1 MELKYTIRDLSLA
14 PEGQRKIDWVIPRM
28 QVLNKIREE
37 FEKQLP
43 FAGKKVVICLHL
55 EAKTAYLAQVIK
67 AGGAE
72 VTVVASNP
80 LSTQDDVVAA
90 LVQSGIG
97 AHAWY
102 NASEEEYHSHLQL
115 ALDTEP
121 DFIIDDGGDLVS
133 TIHTTRPELLKN
145 VKGGAEE
152 TTTGV
157 LRLHSMA
164 RDGVLKF
171 PMIAVNDAQCKY
183 LFDNRYGTGQSVW
196 DGIMRTTNLVVAGK
210 TAVIAG
216 YGWCG
221 KGVALR
227 AKGLGARVIVCE
239 INPIKA
245 NEALMDGFE
254 VMPMVEAARFGDF
267 FITVTGNMDIINK
280 EHFVLMKSG
289 AIMCN
294 AGHFDVEVNV
304 AQLKEISVSERTAR
318 MNITEYTL
326 PNGHQVYVLA
336 EGRLVNLAA
345 GDGHP
350 AEVMDMTFALQALSL
365 EYVALN
371 HDKLSPGVH
380 QVNTEIDERVAMLKL
395 QSLGL
400 SIDKLTKEQEKYLAS
415 WSPEE
420 V

>member
-1 MELKYTIRDLSLA
+1 MKFTIRDLALA
-14 PEGQRKIDWVIPRM
+14 PLGQRKIDWVTPRM
-28 QVLNKIREE
+28 QVLNMVRKE
-37 FEKQLP
+37 FEEQLP

-55 EAKTAYLAQVIK
+55 EAKTAYLAHVIR

-90 LVQSGIG
+90 LVQQGIG

-102 NASEEEYHSHLQL
+102 NATEEEFDRHLQL

-133 TIHTTRPELLKN
+133 TIHKTRPELLQN

-157 LRLHSMA
+157 LRLHSMV

-210 TAVIAG
+210 TAVVAG

-227 AKGLGARVIVCE
+227 AKGLGARVIICE

-254 VMPMVEAARFGDF
+254 VMPMAEAAKYGDF
-267 FITVTGNMDIINK
+267 FITVTGNTDIINK

-304 AQLKEISVSERTAR
+304 AQLKEIAISEKIART
-318 MNITEYTL
+318 NITEYLL
-326 PNGHQVYVLA
+326 PGGQLVYLLA

-365 EYVALN
+365 QYIAMN
-371 HDKLSPGVH
+371 YSKLSDEVY
-380 QVNTEIDERVAMLKL
+380 QVTTEIDEKVAMLKL

-400 SIDKLTKEQEKYLAS
+400 AIDKLTQEQEEYLAS
-415 WSPEE
+415 WSSEE
-420 V
+420 G

>member
-1 MELKYTIRDLSLA
+1 MQSTIRDLKLA
-14 PEGQRKIDWVIPRM
+14 PQGQSKIDWVAPRM
-28 QVLNKIREE
+28 QVLNRVRKE
-37 FEKQLP
+37 FEERLP
-43 FAGKKVVICLHL
+43 FQGKKVVICLHL

-90 LVQSGIG
+90 LVQQGIG

-102 NASEEEYHSHLQL
+102 NATEAEYKHHLQL

-133 TIHTTRPELLKN
+133 TIHTTRPELLSN

-210 TAVIAG
+210 TAVVAG

-221 KGVALR
+221 KGVAMR
-227 AKGLGARVIVCE
+227 AKGLGAKVIICE

-254 VMPMVEAARFGDF
+254 VMPMLEAAKQGDF
-267 FITVTGNMDIINK
+267 FITVTGNTDIINK

-289 AIMCN
+289 AVLCN

-304 AQLKEISVSERTAR
+304 AQLKEIALAERIAR
-318 MNITEYTL
+318 KNITEYTL
-326 PNGHQVYVLA
+326 SGDQKLYVLA

-365 EYVALN
+365 EYVAMN
-371 HDKLSPGVH
+371 YEQLSTKVY
-380 QVNTEIDERVAMLKL
+380 QVNTEIDEKVALLKL

-400 SIDKLTKEQEKYLAS
+400 GIDKLSKKQEEYLAS
-415 WSPEE
+415 WSSDEA
-420 V
+420 

>member
-1 MELKYTIRDLSLA
+1 MKSTIRDIALA
-14 PEGQRKIDWVIPRM
+14 PLGQRKIDWVVPRM
-28 QVLNKIREE
+28 QVLNMVRKE
-37 FEKQLP
+37 FEEQLP

-55 EAKTAYLAQVIK
+55 EAKTAYLAHVIR

-90 LVQSGIG
+90 LVQEGIA

-102 NASEEEYHSHLQL
+102 NATEEEFNLHLQL

-133 TIHTTRPELLKN
+133 TIHTTRPELLQKI
-145 VKGGAEE
+145 KGGAEE

-157 LRLHSMA
+157 LRLHSMV

-227 AKGLGARVIVCE
+227 AKGLGARVIICE

-254 VMPMVEAARFGDF
+254 VMPMADAAKSGDF
-267 FITVTGNMDIINK
+267 FITVTGNTDIINK

-304 AQLKEISVSERTAR
+304 AQLKEISTSERIAR
-318 MNITEYTL
+318 TNITEYTL
-326 PNGHQVYVLA
+326 PGGQMLYLLA

-365 EYVALN
+365 QYVALN
-371 HDKLSPGVH
+371 YDKLSSEVY
-380 QVNTEIDERVAMLKL
+380 QVNTEIDEKVAMLKI

-400 SIDKLTKEQEKYLAS
+400 SIDKLTEEQVGYLAS
-415 WSPEE
+415 WSSEE

>member
-1 MELKYTIRDLSLA
+1 MEYTIRDLALA
-14 PEGQRKIDWVIPRM
+14 PLGQRKIDWVTPRM
-28 QVLNKIREE
+28 QVLNMIRKE
-37 FEKQLP
+37 FEVQLP
-43 FAGKKVVICLHL
+43 FAGKKVVICLHI
-55 EAKTAYLAQVIK
+55 EAKTAYLAHVIR
-67 AGGAE
+67 AGGAD

-90 LVQSGIG
+90 LVEQGIG
-97 AHAWY
+97 VHAWY
-102 NASEEEYHSHLQL
+102 NATEEEFNRHLQL

-133 TIHTTRPELLKN
+133 TLHTTRPELLQK

-157 LRLHSMA
+157 LRLHSMV

-227 AKGLGARVIVCE
+227 AKGLGACVIVCE
-239 INPIKA
+239 VNSIKA

-254 VMPMVEAARFGDF
+254 VMPMTEAAQQGDF
-267 FITVTGNMDIINK
+267 FITVTGNTNIINK

-304 AQLKEISVSERTAR
+304 AQLKEISISEKIART
-318 MNITEYTL
+318 NITEYTL
-326 PNGHQVYVLA
+326 PGGQLLYLLA

-365 EYVALN
+365 QYVAAN
-371 HDKLSPGVH
+371 YDNLSAEVY
-380 QVNTEIDERVAMLKL
+380 QVNTEIDEKVAMLKL
-395 QSLGL
+395 QSLNL
-400 SIDKLTKEQEKYLAS
+400 SIDKLTPEQVDYLAS
-415 WSPEE
+415 WSSHEA
-420 V
+420 

>member
-1 MELKYTIRDLSLA
+1 MKSTIRDLGLA
-14 PEGQRKIDWVIPRM
+14 PLGQRKIDWVTPRM
-28 QVLNKIREE
+28 QVLNMVRKE
-37 FEKQLP
+37 FEEQLP

-55 EAKTAYLAQVIK
+55 EAKTAYLAHVIR

-90 LVQSGIG
+90 LVHQGIG
-97 AHAWY
+97 AHAWH
-102 NASEEEYHSHLQL
+102 NATEEEFNHHLQL

-133 TIHTTRPELLKN
+133 TIHKTRPELLKK

-157 LRLHSMA
+157 LRLHSMV
-164 RDGVLKF
+164 RDGALKF

-227 AKGLGARVIVCE
+227 AKGLGARVIICE

-254 VMPMVEAARFGDF
+254 VMPMLEAAKYGDF

-280 EHFVLMKSG
+280 DHFVLMKSG

-304 AQLKEISVSERTAR
+304 AQLKEISISEKIART
-318 MNITEYTL
+318 NITEYSL
-326 PNGHQVYVLA
+326 PGGQLLYLLA

-365 EYVALN
+365 QYVALN
-371 HDKLSPGVH
+371 YEKLSNEVY
-380 QVNTEIDERVAMLKL
+380 QVNSEIDEKVAMLKL

-400 SIDKLTKEQEKYLAS
+400 AIDKLTKEQVDYLAS
-415 WSPEE
+415 WSSEE
-420 V
+420 D

>member
-1 MELKYTIRDLSLA
+1 MESSIRDLSLA
-14 PEGQRKIDWVIPRM
+14 PSGQRKIDWVAPRM
-28 QVLNKIREE
+28 QVLNMVREE
-37 FEKQLP
+37 FEKHQP

-55 EAKTAYLAQVIK
+55 EAKTAYLALVIK

-72 VTVVASNP
+72 VTVAASNP

-90 LVQSGIG
+90 LVNQGIN

-102 NASEEEYHSHLQL
+102 NATEEEYKKHLQL
-115 ALDTEP
+115 ALDSEP

-133 TIHTTRPELLKN
+133 TIHTSRPELLQK

-157 LRLHSMA
+157 LRLQSMA
-164 RDGVLKF
+164 RNGVLKF

-196 DGIMRTTNLVVAGK
+196 DGIMRTTNLVVSGK

-227 AKGLGARVIVCE
+227 AKGLGARVIICE

-254 VMPMVEAARFGDF
+254 VMPMLEAAKYGDF
-267 FITVTGNMDIINK
+267 FITVTGNKDVINK

-289 AIMCN
+289 AVLCN

-304 AQLKEISVSERTAR
+304 AQLKEISLVERVAR
-318 MNITEYTL
+318 ANITEYSL
-326 PNGHQVYVLA
+326 PGGNNIYLLA

-365 EYVALN
+365 QYVAQN
-371 HDKLSPGVH
+371 YSKLSPIVH
-380 QVNTEIDERVAMLKL
+380 QVNSEIDWKVAMLRLK
-395 QSLGL
+395 SLAK
-400 SIDKLTKEQEKYLAS
+400 SIDYLTKEQEEYLAS
-415 WSPEE
+415 WSPDEK
-420 V
+420 

>member
-1 MELKYTIRDLSLA
+1 MSLKYTIRDLSLA
-14 PEGQRKIDWVIPRM
+14 SEGQLKIDWVIPRM
-28 QVLNKIREE
+28 QVLNRVREE
-37 FEKQLP
+37 FEKQQS

-55 EAKTAYLAQVIK
+55 EAKTAYLAQVIRS
-67 AGGAE
+67 GGAE

-90 LVQSGIG
+90 LVQGGIG

-102 NASEEEYHSHLQL
+102 NATAEEFNHHLQL

-133 TIHTTRPELLKN
+133 AVHTTRPELLQKI
-145 VKGGAEE
+145 KGGAEE

-157 LRLHSMA
+157 LRLRSMA
-164 RDGVLKF
+164 RDKVLKF
-171 PMIAVNDAQCKY
+171 PMVAVNDAQCKY

-210 TAVIAG
+210 TAVVAG

-227 AKGLGARVIVCE
+227 AKGLGARVIICE
-239 INPIKA
+239 IDPIKA

-254 VMPMVEAARFGDF
+254 IMPMVEAAKNGDF
-267 FITVTGNMDIINK
+267 FITVTGNTNIINK
-280 EHFVLMKSG
+280 EHFGVMKSG

-294 AGHFDVEVNV
+294 AGHFDVEVNI
-304 AQLKEISVSERTAR
+304 AQLKEIAVSERTAR
-318 MNITEYTL
+318 TNITEYIL
-326 PNGHQVYVLA
+326 PTGQQLYVLA

-371 HDKLSPGVH
+371 HDKMSSEVY
-380 QVNTEIDERVAMLKL
+380 QVSTEIDERVAMIKL

-400 SIDKLTKEQEKYLAS
+400 SIDTLTKEQKAYMAS
-415 WSPEE
+415 WSLDED
-420 V
+420 